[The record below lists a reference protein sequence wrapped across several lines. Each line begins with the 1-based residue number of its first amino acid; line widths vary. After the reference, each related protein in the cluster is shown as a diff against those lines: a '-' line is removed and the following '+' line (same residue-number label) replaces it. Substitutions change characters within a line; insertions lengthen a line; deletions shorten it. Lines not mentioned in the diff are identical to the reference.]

1 MMGIYIYS
9 KVPCFKTSKLFQSI
23 IFGRG
28 FPNSSK
34 FHQIQIDQLTSNVA
48 HVVSPNAGLTTD
60 EAMKCMERSGCNAIH
75 VRVPGRLESLVMEFS
90 NFYYV
95 PWHELKKRLDLKL
108 KNHLV
113 LDRNLIA
120 VD

>member
-1 MMGIYIYS
+1 M
-9 KVPCFKTSKLFQSI
+9 
-23 IFGRG
+23 
-28 FPNSSK
+28 
-34 FHQIQIDQLTSNVA
+34 
-48 HVVSPNAGLTTD
+48 VSANAGLTTD

-108 KNHLV
+108 NSHLV

>member
-1 MMGIYIYS
+1 ML
-9 KVPCFKTSKLFQSI
+9 CFKTVSFSKSSFSVSIPEVSRATGMGFQI
-23 IFGRG
+23 H
-28 FPNSSK
+28 PNSME
-34 FHQIQIDQLTSNVA
+34 HQIQIDQLTSNVA

-95 PWHELKKRLDLKL
+95 P
-108 KNHLV
+108 
-113 LDRNLIA
+113 
-120 VD
+120 